1 MGKPAIFLGCHDTDW
16 FFLNTDSTSDPVD
29 EVTDEKASYLFG
41 LSWYR
46 LFFLNTDSTS
56 DPVDEYRWESQL
68 SFWVVMIQIVF
79 FKYGLNI
86 WSCWWTQ
93 MGKPAIFLG
102 CHDTGCF
109 FLIRTQHLILLMN
122 TDGKASYFFGLSW
135 YRLFF
140 LNTDST
146 SDPVDE
152 HRWESQLSFWVVT
165 IQIVFFKY
173 GLNIWS
179 CWWSH
184 RLES

>member
-1 MGKPAIFLGCHDTDW
+1 MIQIVFLNTDSISDPVDEVTDEKASYLFGLSWYRLFFFNTDSTSDPVDEVTDGKASYLFGLSW
-16 FFLNTDSTSDPVD
+16 YRLFFLNTDSTSDPVD

-56 DPVDEYRWESQL
+56 DPVDEHRWESQL

-102 CHDTGCF
+102 CHDTDCF
-109 FLIRTQHLILLMN
+109 F
-122 TDGKASYFFGLSW
+122 
-135 YRLFF
+135 
-140 LNTDST
+140 
-146 SDPVDE
+146 
-152 HRWESQLSFWVVT
+152 
-165 IQIVFFKY
+165 
-173 GLNIWS
+173 
-179 CWWSH
+179 
-184 RLES
+184 